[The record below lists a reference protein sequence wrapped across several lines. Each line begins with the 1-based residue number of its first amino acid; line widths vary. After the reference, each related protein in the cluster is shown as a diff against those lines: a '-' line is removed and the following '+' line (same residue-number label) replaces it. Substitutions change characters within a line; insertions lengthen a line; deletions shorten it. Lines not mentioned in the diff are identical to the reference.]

1 MTIEQGTRL
10 LMGNFA
16 GKMGGRKST
25 PSPPKKEPKEKKSAA
40 NKPPEI
46 FSLQTFTTQTLM
58 KPHRGR
64 RSI

>member
-46 FSLQTFTTQTLM
+46 FSF
-58 KPHRGR
+58 
-64 RSI
+64 